1 MWAILQSVLLRSLRN
16 KLIYVKKIFLLLF
29 FLPLCAF
36 AQKTSILKGTVKNK
50 NKQPIENVSIKFG
63 KTGTVTDKK
72 GNYSIRIPYKKEITI
87 KFSHI
92 SFRTFEYTLTAKSRT
107 TLRFSPTLFLKTEK
121 LEEIVVKDR
130 KKEAQGFLNID
141 PLKAK
146 TIIGANAGIENI
158 LMTLP
163 GVNNNNELSTQYN
176 VRGGNFDE
184 NLVYVN
190 GIEVYRPF
198 LIRSGQ
204 QEGLS
209 FINPN
214 MVQNINFSAGGF
226 QAKYGDKLSSVL
238 DITYRKPK
246 EISTS
251 LEASLLGGSVTFEG
265 GFLNNKLKIITG
277 ARYRDNSLF
286 VNSKQIETNF
296 RPTFTD
302 LQSFITYNFTN
313 NFSLSYLSNFSLN
326 NYNYQP
332 FSRKTRFGTV
342 ADPLELI
349 VFYDGKEEN
358 NYLTLFNAVSAD
370 YKVND
375 NLSFKTTISSYNTQE
390 EEYYDIAASYNL
402 GEVDTNI
409 GSESF
414 GEVDFTQGIGSQLN
428 HARNDLDA
436 LINNVQIRGS
446 YKVDKKKIDFGVKY
460 QNEDIRER
468 IREWEII
475 DSLGF
480 SVRPPNQLVNN
491 NQPYEPFEGPITP
504 FQNIREDNHVVINRF
519 TGFVQYNERLYMG
532 NNEVWYNFGL
542 RAHNWTVSANGQKS
556 SNQIILS
563 PRAQF
568 ALKPNWQQDMLFRFS
583 GGWYKQPPSY
593 RELKNFNGK
602 INKDVKAQSSLHLVA
617 GMDYSF
623 NLWERPF
630 KLTTELY
637 YKDLTNVNAYSI
649 DNVRI
654 RYRADNLTTAYAQ
667 GFDLRLNGEFVP
679 GSESWVSLGYLKT
692 EENIDNKGDISRPS
706 DQRLKF
712 GILFQDYV
720 PNLPNLKAYLN
731 LVYNTGV
738 PGGAP
743 SYSDVYSFQKRLRD
757 YKRAD
762 LGVSYVFA
770 DANKQ
775 YKTGWMSKFKELT
788 AGLELFNMFD
798 IQNAITNTWVRD
810 VYSKNQFGIPNFMT
824 GRVLNFKVSMQF

>member
-1 MWAILQSVLLRSLRN
+1 M
-16 KLIYVKKIFLLLF
+16 KKIFLLIL
-29 FLPLCAF
+29 FLPFLMF
-36 AQKTSILKGTVKNK
+36 AQKTTILKGTVKNK
-50 NKQPIENVSIKFG
+50 DKKAIENVSVEFG
-63 KTGTVTDKK
+63 STGTVTDKD
-72 GNYSIRIPYKKEITI
+72 GNYSLRIPFKKEIVL

-92 SFRTFEYTLTAKSRT
+92 SYRTYTHKTKAKSRNAI
-107 TLRFSPTLFLKTEK
+107 RFSPILILKTEK
-121 LEEIVVKDR
+121 LAEVVVKDR
-130 KKEAQGFLNID
+130 RKEAEGIISID
-141 PLKAK
+141 VAKAK
-146 TIIGANAGIENI
+146 AIIGANAGIENI

-198 LIRSGQ
+198 LVRSGQ

-246 EISTS
+246 EIATT
-251 LEASLLGGSVTFEG
+251 LEASLLGGSITFESP
-265 GFLNNKLKIITG
+265 FLDKKLSII
-277 ARYRDNSLF
+277 ASLRYRDNSLF

-296 RPTFTD
+296 RPRFTD
-302 LQSFITYNFTN
+302 LQSFATYQFTN
-313 NFSLSYLSNFSLN
+313 KLGLSYLSNFSSN

-332 FSRKTRFGTV
+332 TSRRTRFGTI
-342 ADPLELI
+342 AEPLELN
-349 VFYDGKEEN
+349 VYYDGKEEN
-358 NYLTLFNAVSAD
+358 NYLTLFNALSLD
-370 YKVND
+370 YKLN
-375 NLSFKTTISSYNTQE
+375 NAWSFKGTMSSYNTQE
-390 EEYYDIAASYNL
+390 EEYYDISASYNL
-402 GEVDTNI
+402 GEVDANI
-409 GSESF
+409 GSDNF
-414 GEVDFTQGIGSQLN
+414 GEVNFSQGIGSQLN

-436 LINNVQIRGS
+436 LINNVQIRGT
-446 YKVDKKKIDFGVKY
+446 YKKKRRQLDFGLKY

-480 SVRPPNQLVNN
+480 SIRPPNSLGNT
-491 NQPYEPFEGPITP
+491 QPYEPFTGPIKP
-504 FQNIREDNHVVINRF
+504 FQNIREDNTVNINRF
-519 TGFVQYNERLYMG
+519 SGFAQYNERLFIG
-532 NNEVWYNFGL
+532 DHEVWYNLGV
-542 RAHNWTVSANGQKS
+542 RAQSWSVTSGSNS
-556 SNQIILS
+556 SHNQIIIS

-568 ALKPNWQQDMLFRFS
+568 SIKPNWKKDMLFRFS
-583 GGWYKQPPSY
+583 GGWYSQPPSY
-593 RELKNFNGK
+593 RELKNYYGK
-602 INKDVKAQSSLHLVA
+602 INVNVKAQKSIHAVA

-623 NLWERPF
+623 NMWNRPF
-630 KLTTELY
+630 KLTTEMY
-637 YKDLTNVNAYSI
+637 FKDLNDVNAYSI

-654 RYRADNLTTAYAQ
+654 RYRADNLTTAYSY
-667 GFDLRLNGEFVP
+667 GFDARLNGEFVP
-679 GSESWVSLGYLKT
+679 GSESWVSVGYLKT
-692 EENIDNKGDISRPS
+692 EENIDNRGSISRPS
-706 DQRLKF
+706 DQRIKF
-712 GILFQDYV
+712 AILFQDYV

-743 SYSDVYSFQKRLRD
+743 AYADVYKFQERLRD

-770 DANKQ
+770 DVNKQ
-775 YKTGWMSKFKELT
+775 YTKGWLSKFKELT

-798 IQNAITNTWVRD
+798 IQNSITNTWVRD
-810 VYSKNQFGIPNFMT
+810 VYSKNQFGIPNYMT
-824 GRVLNFKVSMQF
+824 GRVLNFKVSMKF